1 MKIRTKLI
9 ITMIPL
15 VSLSILILSYVG
27 FQNFATTIQTQI
39 INELKTMASH
49 MMVNLSIQMFER
61 IADIQFLSASNILTS
76 SNLTL
81 SEKMDY
87 LRSLESSFK
96 SYLSISIYN
105 TEGIKIGDTRNVLL
119 GLNESQK
126 TFFKEALKGK
136 VHHDTIPTLSESLN
150 QYVIH
155 FAAPLYNENKEIE
168 GVVVTRQ
175 AINKI
180 NDIFRE
186 ISLLDEQITSPNSG
200 VLKLD
205 LISDNGTLIYS
216 NHDRKSILQIMPGF
230 QEMISN
236 YGQQNNM
243 SMLNPAAAETRIN
256 DDEIIVSVPEGKGY
270 LDYTGSGW
278 FLLLRENTDI
288 VFENLQKT
296 VDQFLVVSGII
307 LVISIILILFIAR
320 SISLPLSKLM
330 GQVTEIGK
338 GNYDSKIDIK
348 SSDEVGELASNFESM
363 RQSVN
368 LVNQNLNNRVMERT
382 AELEKSNEE
391 LRLNDEYLEKINEE
405 LVSADKAKEEFMSM
419 VSHELKTPLVPARGY
434 VELLLRQKKTGEL
447 NEKQKKYAN
456 IVYRNIIKLEVLVN
470 DVLDGYKIEMGKFKI
485 QKNLVNVMDLMSSVV
500 SDMSSLIMDKQVA
513 FKIDSKLREGATIMC
528 DQRRVEQVFANLIKN
543 SIDFVPASNG
553 KITIGAEL
561 IQNETMVQ
569 FSVEDN
575 GPGIPADKMNKLF
588 QKFYQVDTSLIRK
601 HGGSGLG
608 LAISKGIIE
617 AHGGRIWIDKE
628 YNQGA
633 AFRFTIP
640 F

>member
-1 MKIRTKLI
+1 
-9 ITMIPL
+9 MIPL

>member
-1 MKIRTKLI
+1 
-9 ITMIPL
+9 MIPL
-15 VSLSILILSYVG
+15 VSFSILILSYVG

-39 INELKTMASH
+39 INELKTMATH
-49 MMVNLSIQMFER
+49 TMENLSHQMFER
-61 IADIQFLSASNILTS
+61 LADIKFLSSSNILTS

-87 LRSLESSFK
+87 LRSMESSFK

-105 TEGIKIGDTRNVLL
+105 NDGIKIGDTRNILL
-119 GLNESQK
+119 GENGSQK

-136 VHHDTIPTLSESLN
+136 VYYDTIPTLSEALN
-150 QYVIH
+150 QNVIH
-155 FAAPLYNENKEIE
+155 FAAPLYNESQGID

-175 AINKI
+175 PVNKI
-180 NDIFRE
+180 NDIFKE
-186 ISLLDEQITSPNSG
+186 INLPDRQITSGSDN
-200 VLKLD
+200 LKLD
-205 LISDNGTLIYS
+205 LISNNGTVIYS
-216 NHDRKSILQIMPGF
+216 NHDRKSILQILPGF
-230 QEMISN
+230 QEMIST
-236 YGQQNNM
+236 YYKQNNI
-243 SMLNPAAAETRIN
+243 SLLNPASAETRIN
-256 DDEIIVSVPEGKGY
+256 DDEIIVSAPQGKGH

-288 VFENLQKT
+288 VFGNLQKT
-296 VDQFLVVSGII
+296 VDQFLIVSGII

-320 SISLPLSKLM
+320 TISLPLSKLM
-330 GQVTEIGK
+330 RKVIEIGK
-338 GNYDSKIDIK
+338 GNYDFKIDIK

-368 LVNQNLNNRVMERT
+368 QVNQTLNNRVRERT
-382 AELEKSNEE
+382 LELERANEE
-391 LRLNDEYLEKINEE
+391 LRLNDEYLEKINKE

-419 VSHELKTPLVPARGY
+419 VSHELKTPIVPARGY

-447 NEKQKKYAN
+447 NEKQKKYAD
-456 IVYRNIIKLEVLVN
+456 IVYRNIIKLEVLVD

-485 QKNLVNVMDLMSSVV
+485 QKTLVNVRDLISLVV
-500 SDMSSLIMDKQVA
+500 ADMPSLIGDKQIT
-513 FKIDSKLREGATIMC
+513 FKVDSKLREVTTIMC
-528 DQRRVEQVFANLIKN
+528 DQRRIEQVFANLIKN
-543 SIDFVPASNG
+543 SIDFVPVSNG
-553 KITIGAEL
+553 KITIREEL
-561 IQNETMVQ
+561 IQNESMVQ

-588 QKFYQVDTSLIRK
+588 HKFYQVDTSLIRK

-608 LAISKGIIE
+608 LAISKGIVE
-617 AHGGRIWIDKE
+617 AHGGKIWIDKE
-628 YNQGA
+628 YSQGA